1 MLHLII
7 LNRQVK
13 KILTDEVISI
23 IKPKRMFVLCKG
35 ESFYKV
41 NSKDKKSTKRICFVL
56 RIEYFFVFFNIYC

>member
-1 MLHLII
+1 MLHVNV

-13 KILTDEVISI
+13 KILTDEVISM

-41 NSKDKKSTKRICFVL
+41 NSKDKKTTKRIYSIL
-56 RIEYFFVFFNIYC
+56 RIKYFFVF